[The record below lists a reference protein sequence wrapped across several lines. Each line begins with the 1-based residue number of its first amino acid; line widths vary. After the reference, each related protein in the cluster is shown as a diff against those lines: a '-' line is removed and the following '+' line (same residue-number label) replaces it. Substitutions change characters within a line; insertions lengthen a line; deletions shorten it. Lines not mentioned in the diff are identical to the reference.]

1 MAHRFEVTYEIR
13 NKDAKLFDYL
23 KECEV
28 EYFATE
34 LMECIEYPDGSS
46 NRFSQED
53 LEWYDSYPK
62 IKEIMNSDDSYGVK
76 QHKII
81 EIIMSTDEWDNAIDG
96 PEDVYRSFEDLN
108 SKYYLLKRYFM
119 AFKIAL
125 LKYRPHHSLLEEGN
139 PKVLDQYLNWL
150 DDIYKEINPKN
161 KPPELSKEMMDDLNI
176 GIEGYMGSAEYA
188 FGTYETTNGVFEFSA
203 HPFVRFEFKVSN
215 EESFK
220 SRIKDIL
227 LNKNI
232 FYKYV
237 WGLS

>member
-1 MAHRFEVTYEIR
+1 
-13 NKDAKLFDYL
+13 
-23 KECEV
+23 
-28 EYFATE
+28 
-34 LMECIEYPDGSS
+34 
-46 NRFSQED
+46 
-53 LEWYDSYPK
+53 
-62 IKEIMNSDDSYGVK
+62 MNSDDSYGVK